1 MTPKVTFIVP
11 FHNIEAYLRACLVSI
26 SRQSF
31 RRFEVLMVDDCS
43 DDRSAS
49 VAEEFARADSR
60 FRLLRHSTPLGPACA
75 RNTAL
80 DQACGE
86 WIACVDG
93 DDNIHPDYLAGLL
106 ALVHISNSDI
116 AVCTHTLNHYHV
128 GLTGARVLTPQRAAA
143 LSMYQRSR
151 LNHSLCGRL
160 IRRSLFGDDLRL
172 TPGIL
177 YEDMDLCYRLFMRAN
192 SIAYAPNM
200 MLYRYVQRPGS
211 ILHSFDRARLSVLD
225 VSRRIE
231 EQFADDAIVGPAARD
246 LRLSCNFSM
255 LRLLHRHDMDSEPE
269 AAECWAQIKRLRRE
283 CLFNPH
289 VRMKNRVGALVSY
302 LGRKAYCL
310 ATAPFTPRF
319 R

>member
-1 MTPKVTFIVP
+1 
-11 FHNIEAYLRACLVSI
+11 
-26 SRQSF
+26 
-31 RRFEVLMVDDCS
+31 
-43 DDRSAS
+43 
-49 VAEEFARADSR
+49 
-60 FRLLRHSTPLGPACA
+60 
-75 RNTAL
+75 
-80 DQACGE
+80 
-86 WIACVDG
+86 
-93 DDNIHPDYLAGLL
+93 
-106 ALVHISNSDI
+106 
-116 AVCTHTLNHYHV
+116 
-128 GLTGARVLTPQRAAA
+128 
-143 LSMYQRSR
+143 
-151 LNHSLCGRL
+151 
-160 IRRSLFGDDLRL
+160 
-172 TPGIL
+172 
-177 YEDMDLCYRLFMRAN
+177 MRAN
-192 SIAYAPNM
+192 SIAYAPHM

-231 EQFADDAIVGPAARD
+231 EQFADDPVVGPAARD

-302 LGRKAYCL
+302 FGRKAYCL